1 MSMPRR
7 VLAWLLPLGAALVLL
22 AGCST
27 SSPPASTSSPPAS
40 TSSPPASTSSP
51 QPTVSPA
58 CAAADAFAEALTG
71 FKDTLKQGATLE
83 QVRSAR
89 DRVVKTYD
97 DLVSAAGSAAQA
109 RVDAVRS
116 AEEQFAAAV
125 NDIPDDATLTAAV
138 DSLRDEAA
146 NVQAALSDLATEAQ
160 C

>member
-7 VLAWLLPLGAALVLL
+7 ILAWLLPLAAALVLL
-22 AGCST
+22 AGCSPA
-27 SSPPASTSSPPAS
+27 SPPATTPSP
-40 TSSPPASTSSP
+40 T
-51 QPTVSPA
+51 PTASPA

-71 FKDTLKQGATLE
+71 FKDTINKPGATLE

-89 DRVVKTYD
+89 DQVAKTYD

-109 RVDAVRS
+109 RVDAVTS
-116 AEEQFAAAV
+116 AQEKFAAAV

-146 NVQAALSDLATEAQ
+146 NVQAALSDLATEVK

>member
-1 MSMPRR
+1 MAMPRR
-7 VLAWLLPLGAALVLL
+7 VLAWLAPLGAALVLL
-22 AGCST
+22 AGCTT
-27 SSPPASTSSPPAS
+27 SSPPAGTSSPP
-40 TSSPPASTSSP
+40 TSASSP

-83 QVRSAR
+83 QVRTAR
-89 DRVVKTYD
+89 DQVVKTYN

-109 RVDAVRS
+109 RVDAVKA
-116 AEEQFAAAV
+116 AEEKFAAAV
-125 NDIPDDATLTAAV
+125 NDIPDDATLTSAI

-146 NVQAALSDLATEAQ
+146 NVQAALSDLATEVR